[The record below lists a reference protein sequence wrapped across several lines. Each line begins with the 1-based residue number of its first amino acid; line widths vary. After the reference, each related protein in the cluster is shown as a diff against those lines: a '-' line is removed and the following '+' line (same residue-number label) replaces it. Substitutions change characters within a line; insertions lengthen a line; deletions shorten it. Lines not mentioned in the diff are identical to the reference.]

1 MRVAGR
7 PHQVLALALAVV
19 LPMATACSDSTSD
32 YCEAVKEH
40 QQELSEIVAGGGPAA
55 LLEALPIFEDL
66 AAQAPSD
73 ISDEWDTIID
83 ALQALEKA
91 LEDAGIDPAAYDREN
106 PPPGLSAA
114 ERDRIEAAADGVADP
129 RTGAAL
135 EGVDQ
140 QARDVCK
147 TSLYL

>member
-1 MRVAGR
+1 MRRAGIPR
-7 PHQVLALALAVV
+7 QALALAVALA

-32 YCEAVKEH
+32 YCRAVEEH
-40 QQELSEIVAGGGPAA
+40 QQELSEIVAGGGPDA

-66 AAQAPSD
+66 AAQAPQD

-91 LEDAGIDPAAYDREN
+91 LEDAGVDPATYDHEN
-106 PPPGLSAA
+106 PPPDLSAA
-114 ERDRIEAAADGVADP
+114 ERDRIAAAADGVADP
-129 RTGAAL
+129 RTGTAL
-135 EGVDQ
+135 AGVDQ

-147 TSLYL
+147 TPLYL